1 MAYTP
6 KYEKALTQEE
16 LDLAKEYGY
25 DPDFRKE
32 RRKAGQLT
40 GVNLGASIGGAV
52 GGGVGT
58 FIGGPAGTAIG
69 GGIGTGVGALIGHN
83 VGLAAGFFGS
93 KKQHKQMLT
102 DVLQRG
108 KMAQKRK
115 DVAMKTAI
123 QKDVKAKGTTA
134 RGQQKMAPIIDYNDA
149 DIMAM
154 SAQPDDP
161 LLSQT
166 DVALRRRYS

>member
-25 DPDFRKE
+25 DPNFRKE
-32 RRKAGQLT
+32 RRQAGQLT
-40 GVNLGASIGGAV
+40 GVKLGASIGSAV

-58 FIGGPAGTAIG
+58 LVGGTVGA
-69 GGIGTGVGALIGHN
+69 GIGTGVGALIGHN

-102 DVLQRG
+102 DALQRG

-134 RGQQKMAPIIDYNDA
+134 RSQQKMASIINYDDA
-149 DIMAM
+149 DMMAM

-161 LLSQT
+161 FMSQT